1 MTYYDPE
8 SGKVYTDESAAYE
21 AYSISSIQDNS
32 IVREKT
38 IENED
43 DYYYGWTICNGNEE
57 FSIEETTRDEWES
70 FKSGYEVGIDK
81 YGLEGIELSEENVDK
96 ALGLSDDST
105 DSRQERSESI
115 DSFLYSVEVTAP
127 DGYVNFRKGTG
138 TDFEIISPLSNGEVL
153 PVYEEGSDG
162 KWLKVE
168 YQGNTGWVAASQVT
182 KR

>member
-1 MTYYDPE
+1 MYGNMTYYDPE

-96 ALGLSDDST
+96 AL
-105 DSRQERSESI
+105 
-115 DSFLYSVEVTAP
+115 A
-127 DGYVNFRKGTG
+127 
-138 TDFEIISPLSNGEVL
+138 PLSNGEVL
-153 PVYEEGSDG
+153 PVYEEDSDG